1 MSRRCGSSRT
11 ACWSAAEPS
20 SRRCR
25 VNGAKSGSGSL
36 SRRPAFV
43 TTGARPRGNDV
54 ADVTTDELTQ
64 ADEAFAGN
72 RLLSTFSREARALIE
87 PFGTLVDLEAG
98 EMVLR
103 RGEQVRSSL
112 FPVGG
117 TMITMVVE
125 LSGGRSIEVASI
137 GKGGAVGG
145 IVSCGHAPAFSRA
158 EVLVGG
164 RGFRV
169 PMSALEDAKKRSPF
183 IANLFCRY
191 SDYLLSTVMQSVAC
205 NAFHSIPERA
215 ARWLL
220 HVQDRAGDRIELTQ
234 EALARL
240 LGVQRTTV
248 NAVIKELA
256 SEGLIGS
263 SRGIVRVLD
272 RAGLKRR
279 SCECYERLQNH
290 YAAVIG
296 SSGSGG
302 SSGC

>member
-1 MSRRCGSSRT
+1 M
-11 ACWSAAEPS
+11 
-20 SRRCR
+20 
-25 VNGAKSGSGSL
+25 VQ
-36 SRRPAFV
+36 
-43 TTGARPRGNDV
+43 
-54 ADVTTDELTQ
+54 VTTDELIQ

-72 RLLSTFSREARALIE
+72 RLLSTFAREARALLE
-87 PFGTLVDLEAG
+87 PFGTMVEFDTGDLVLE
-98 EMVLR
+98 
-103 RGEQVRSSL
+103 RGDQVHSSV
-112 FPVGG
+112 FPIGS
-117 TMITMVVE
+117 TMISMVVE

-137 GKGGAVGG
+137 GKEGAVGG
-145 IVSCGHAPAFSRA
+145 IISCGHAPAFSRA
-158 EVLVGG
+158 EVLVPGSA
-164 RGFRV
+164 FRV
-169 PMSALEDAKKRSPF
+169 PMEALEDAKKRSPF
-183 IANLFCRY
+183 VSNLFCRY

-256 SEGLIGS
+256 AEGLIGT
-263 SRGIVRVLD
+263 SRGTVRVLD

-279 SCECYERLQNH
+279 ACECYQRMLDH

-296 SSGSGG
+296 PSGTGA
-302 SSGC
+302 